1 MKAKP
6 FSAMKITINN
16 KAIVSALVAIF
27 FLGLQTR
34 AQQQE
39 KVLTGFIKDS
49 ITRNIITNA
58 TVSNRNTRVIA
69 EVNPAGFFKITVRP
83 DDLLSFSAQGYKTDT
98 LRYFLN
104 ISDTINVELRP
115 ELSDSLNV
123 TVKSTNYTKYQQ
135 DSMLRRAEF
144 IEDAG
149 PKGKAFSKA
158 NSGAGIGLN
167 LDIFTKKKDKQVRT
181 NYKRFEEREKE
192 LYIDSRFNPETV
204 QYYTRLKG
212 DTLALFMREHRPEY
226 EWLRKH
232 TSTEDMMLYLNDHLK
247 LFNASR
253 SKE

>member
-1 MKAKP
+1 
-6 FSAMKITINN
+6 MKIAINN

-27 FLGLQTR
+27 LLGLQTR
-34 AQQQE
+34 AQQKE

-49 ITRNIITNA
+49 LTHHIITNA
-58 TVSNRNTRVIA
+58 TVSNRNTRVVT
-69 EVNPAGFFKITVRP
+69 EVNSAGFFTITVHP

-115 ELSDSLNV
+115 ELSDSLSV
-123 TVKSTNYTKYQQ
+123 TVRSTNYTKYQQ

-144 IEDAG
+144 IADAG

-167 LDIFTKKKDKQVRT
+167 LDMFAKKKDRQVKT
-181 NYKRFEEREKE
+181 NYKRFEEREKD
-192 LYIDSRFNPETV
+192 LYIDSRFSPEMV

-212 DTLALFMREHRPEY
+212 DTLAQFMREHRPDY
-226 EWLRKH
+226 DWLRRH
-232 TSTEDMMLYLNDHLK
+232 TSNEDMMLYLNDQLK

-253 SKE
+253 TKE